1 MIVLS
6 VFLAYCVPA
15 TGADPPVLLVG
26 VNPAHNLR
34 LPAVPVN
41 DNDKPLNVVG
51 AAGTNLPNMKFSSLI
66 ESFVWSV
73 LLIVNAPDLNPPA
86 GAVSYTHLRAHETN

>member
-6 VFLAYCVPA
+6 VFLVYSPPA
-15 TGADPPVLLVG
+15 DGAEPPVLFVG

-41 DNDKPLNVVG
+41 DKDRPLNVVG
-51 AAGTNLPNMKFSSLI
+51 AAGTNLPNIKLSSLI
-66 ESFVWSV
+66 ESFVKSES
-73 LLIVNAPDLNPPA
+73 LIVNAPDLNPPP
-86 GAVSYTHLRAHETN
+86 GVPIT